1 MGRECKEPDPGSDR
15 SSARRRGLFPLGM
28 GFAGHR
34 RDLYQRAYALTVA
47 QWRCVIVLI
56 RSGSS
61 IRNRHAFEHAAT
73 IAS

>member
-34 RDLYQRAYALTVA
+34 RDLVPRFISTVTHSEDDSG
-47 QWRCVIVLI
+47 RYDKLI
-56 RSGSS
+56 LCQED
-61 IRNRHAFEHAAT
+61 APCP
-73 IAS
+73 